1 MGFNKKIINKEILI
15 DKFRLEGYQGIIDYI
30 GDPDVLLGMDVEIE
44 KIMEIS
50 YCQTCETNKNLKI
63 QKIINGK

>member
-15 DKFRLEGYQGIIDYI
+15 NKFRLEGYQGIIDYI
-30 GDPDVLLGMDVEIE
+30 GNPDVLFGLDDEIE

-50 YCQTCETNKNLKI
+50 FCQTCETNKILKI
-63 QKIINGK
+63 QQIIDGK